1 MSLSV
6 SHVNAPENFEYSVR
20 MRLNDNILKYI
31 EIFYLP
37 NHSNILD
44 CEYYAS
50 PFTGFYTWD
59 GIDCWVYN
67 EEKEKFITLYFK
79 DRESFKLLLNICL
92 ANQNEKVEQIKNKL
106 YRWNNTSNGWI
117 LTETYSSFHEKYL
130 IGYTDYFK
138 SIEKDIDSHKKN
150 TRLLKL
156 IGEYKSLTY
165 LLYGV
170 PGTGK
175 TTLIKALSSKYNM
188 DVYVINS
195 IHAKSSNLGQMLN
208 PGKGKNKNVILLF
221 EDFDRFIEKTENK
234 ELMGII
240 LNALD
245 GFDDTDNTIR
255 FFTGNNCEVIF
266 NEKAL
271 INRVCGKYKFGYPTR
286 EMFRAKL
293 MKLLIISKLN
303 QDNELNEAEICNEFM
318 DELSEKMD
326 RFLDLVVDKNITLR
340 PFTSYCIRYLFNE
353 NCFND
358 MTENIKELIDSV

>member
-6 SHVNAPENFEYSVR
+6 SHVNPPEGFDYSIR
-20 MRLNDNILKYI
+20 MRIHENILHQIGCYYSPGHMNKMGDI
-31 EIFYLP
+31 
-37 NHSNILD
+37 D
-44 CEYYAS
+44 YAS

-67 EEKEKFITLYFK
+67 QEKQGFIILYFK
-79 DRESFKLLLNICL
+79 DRSNYDLLQAIIG
-92 ANQNEKVEQIKNKL
+92 AKSKRKIEQIKNKL
-106 YRWNNTSNGWI
+106 FRWVPLQGWV
-117 LTETYSSFHEKYL
+117 LTETYSSFDEEYL
-130 IGYTDYFK
+130 IGYNNYFM
-138 SIEKDIDSHKKN
+138 SIEKDIDNHKKYAQ
-150 TRLLKL
+150 LLKL
-156 IGEYKSLTY
+156 IGEHKSLSY

-188 DVYVINS
+188 DVYVVNS

-208 PGKGKNKNVILLF
+208 PGKGKDKNVILLF

-266 NEKAL
+266 NETAL
-271 INRVCGKYKFGYPTR
+271 INRVCGKYKFDYPTK
-286 EMFRAKL
+286 EMFRDKL
-293 MKLLIISKLN
+293 MKLFIISKLN
-303 QDNELNEAEICNEFM
+303 DNDQTNENKTEKFTELITNLNEKIE
-318 DELSEKMD
+318 S
-326 RFLDLVVDKNITLR
+326 FLDLVSDKNLTLR
-340 PFTSYCIRYLFNE
+340 PFTSYCIRYIFNE
-353 NCFND
+353 NCLDD
-358 MTENIKELIDSV
+358 MIENVTDLIS